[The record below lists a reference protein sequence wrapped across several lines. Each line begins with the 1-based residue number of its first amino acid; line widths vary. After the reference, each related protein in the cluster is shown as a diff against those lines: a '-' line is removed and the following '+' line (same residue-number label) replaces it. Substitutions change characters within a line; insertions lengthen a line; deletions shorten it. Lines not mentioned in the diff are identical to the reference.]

1 MWGLRMR
8 GMWTG
13 QKEGNSPK
21 LYLRVEEAREE
32 MCVQFG
38 RKMRSESRVI
48 LWV

>member
-21 LYLRVEEAREE
+21 LYLRVDRSQRGDVSPVWEEDEI
-32 MCVQFG
+32 
-38 RKMRSESRVI
+38 RK
-48 LWV
+48 